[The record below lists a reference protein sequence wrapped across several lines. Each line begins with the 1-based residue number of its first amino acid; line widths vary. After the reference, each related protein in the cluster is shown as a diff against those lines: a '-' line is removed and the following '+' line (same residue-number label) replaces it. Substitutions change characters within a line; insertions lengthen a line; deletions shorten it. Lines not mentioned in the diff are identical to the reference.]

1 MIRHRHRLATV
12 LSFVTWLTVGLV
24 TAQAPASNTSAQI
37 DVLTRNGIVH
47 ELFVQ
52 TGVYHKSK
60 TGKTPDFIV
69 DPSWPHR
76 LPHNWLLGQIGGLYV
91 DRHDNIWVYQR
102 PRTLTTE
109 EAGLEQAVNG
119 ARDASG
125 QPVNGLG
132 FPRVYGAV
140 ADCCHAA
147 PSVLE
152 FNAAGELL
160 RSWGGPSDPGFIGG
174 KCKEE
179 DGCIWPNS
187 EHGIYVD
194 QNDDVWLAGNAGARG
209 AAPAEN
215 GTPEGADEDSAR
227 VAGASG
233 RGGAG
238 GVAPARGGSGRVQ
251 TPWSTNQ
258 AGADGFVLEF
268 DVNGNFKK
276 RIGGT
281 PKEPNSNDT
290 DGGINGT
297 PLLYQP
303 TDMAIDAKTNR
314 LYISDGYGNRHVL
327 VVDAATGKFAGSI
340 GAYGNNPIDD
350 RAARAAGTWI
360 HDYSTGK
367 TRPAFFRTPVHCVK
381 IANDGKVYVCD
392 RGNNRIQVFDSL
404 APGLGQLCSNPSGEP
419 GRCGFV
425 AEQFISEHTNTGIPG
440 TSVSM
445 SFSSD
450 KDQSC
455 LYVGDN
461 SNMTIYI
468 LNRTNLQELGRLG
481 RSGRMAGDFHWLH
494 QVSVDSKGN
503 LYTGEVDT
511 GKRIQKFIR
520 YGSVGCSGTG
530 SNVVGG
536 AVE

>member
-1 MIRHRHRLATV
+1 MIRHRQRLATV
-12 LSFVTWLTVGLV
+12 LSFVMWLTLGLV

-37 DVLTRNGIVH
+37 DVLTRNGVVH
-47 ELFVQ
+47 ELFAQ
-52 TGVYHKSK
+52 TGVYNKSK

-69 DPSWPHR
+69 DPSWPQP

-109 EAGLEQAVNG
+109 EAGLEQAVDG
-119 ARDASG
+119 AKDASG

-152 FNAAGELL
+152 FDAAGELL
-160 RSWGGPSDPGFIGG
+160 RSWGGPADPGFIGG
-174 KCKEE
+174 KCKAE

-194 QNDDVWLAGNAGARG
+194 QNDNVWLAGNAGASG

-251 TPWSTNQ
+251 TPWTTNQ
-258 AGADGFVLEF
+258 AGGDGFVLKF
-268 DVNGNFKK
+268 DMNGNFKM

-281 PKEPNSNDT
+281 PKGPNSNDT
-290 DGGINGT
+290 NGGINGT
-297 PLLYQP
+297 PCSTSRP
-303 TDMAIDAKTNR
+303 TWWWIPRPTASTLPTATAIAASS
-314 LYISDGYGNRHVL
+314 I
-327 VVDAATGKFAGSI
+327 VDAATGKFIGHF

-360 HDYSTGK
+360 TDYSTGK
-367 TRPAFFRTPVHCVK
+367 KRPAFFRTPVHCVK
-381 IANDGKVYVCD
+381 IANDGKIYVCD
-392 RGNNRIQVFDSL
+392 RGNDRIQVFDSNDTR
-404 APGLGQLCSNPSGEP
+404 AGQLCSNPSGEP
-419 GRCGFV
+419 GKCGFV

-440 TSVSM
+440 TAVSM
-445 SFSSD
+445 NFSERQGSELPVRRRQLQHD
-450 KDQSC
+450 DLHSEPHQSS
-455 LYVGDN
+455 GAWPAGTQRPN
-461 SNMTIYI
+461 
-468 LNRTNLQELGRLG
+468 GRRFPLVAPGERGQQGQHLHG
-481 RSGRMAGDFHWLH
+481 RSRHRKA
-494 QVSVDSKGN
+494 DSEF
-503 LYTGEVDT
+503 L
-511 GKRIQKFIR
+511 R

-530 SNVVGG
+530 STVVGG

>member
-12 LSFVTWLTVGLV
+12 LSFVTWLTLGLV
-24 TAQAPASNTSAQI
+24 TAQTPASNTSAQI

-52 TGVYHKSK
+52 TGVYNKSK

-119 ARDASG
+119 AKDASG

-132 FPRVYGAV
+132 FLRVYGAV

-194 QNDDVWLAGNAGARG
+194 QNDDVWLAGNAGASG

-238 GVAPARGGSGRVQ
+238 GVAPARGGSGRLQ
-251 TPWSTNQ
+251 TPWSTNK

-303 TDMAIDAKTNR
+303 TDMVIDAKTNR
-314 LYISDGYGNRHVL
+314 LYISDGYGNRHIL

-503 LYTGEVDT
+503 IYTGEVDT